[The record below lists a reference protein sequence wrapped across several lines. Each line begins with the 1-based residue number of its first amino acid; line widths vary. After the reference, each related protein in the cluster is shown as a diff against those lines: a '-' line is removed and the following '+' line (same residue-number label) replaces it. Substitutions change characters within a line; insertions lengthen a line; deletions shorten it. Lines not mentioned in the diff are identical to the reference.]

1 LAESHEWSLSVD
13 QALALHPEIRGSISQ
28 IIEKGHLATFLEEN
42 DELRDIVHYDAYTRV
57 LGVEDPKFMYLLRNL
72 LWSKF
77 VKQVGFLSIEFR
89 SRYDFGLSF
98 AGEDRSIAEKLNSAL
113 QEAEMEVFYDKDEQH
128 RILAR
133 DVEEYLAPI
142 YRTEARFVLPLLSR
156 NFPRKIW
163 TKFESQQFKDRFGE
177 NSVIPLWFSDAPPG
191 MFDETTRVGGM
202 TLDPSTD
209 VDRQIAEIVRELIKR
224 VGDERQ
230 QEESASSARASTASA
245 LIDDEQ

>member
-1 LAESHEWSLSVD
+1 
-13 QALALHPEIRGSISQ
+13 
-28 IIEKGHLATFLEEN
+28 
-42 DELRDIVHYDAYTRV
+42 
-57 LGVEDPKFMYLLRNL
+57 
-72 LWSKF
+72 

-98 AGEDRSIAEKLNSAL
+98 AGEDRLIAEKLNSAL

-133 DVEEYLAPI
+133 DVEDYLAPI
-142 YRTEARFVLPLLSR
+142 YRTEARFILPLLSR
-156 NFPRKIW
+156 NFPKKIW

-209 VDRQIAEIVRELIKR
+209 VDRQITEIVSVLIKR

-230 QEESASSARASTASA
+230 QEESASSARASTTNA
-245 LIDDEQ
+245 LINDGQ